1 VSWGFLREL
10 VRRRVPSILGLYLAG
25 GWGLLE
31 FTGWAAGRFN
41 LSNNLEV
48 GLLTTWGLL
57 LPAVTVAAWK
67 WGRPGVPLPNGA
79 TLQLEP
85 SPHPGPSTLP
95 APLHPSRPSSGA
107 ERRSVAVLPFVNMSG
122 DPGDDYLGD
131 GLSEEIMNAL
141 VKVPDLRVASRT
153 SAFAYRG
160 ASKDVRAIGRELNVS
175 SILEGSVQ
183 RSKNRIRVT
192 TQLVSAA
199 DGYHLWSER
208 FDGEME
214 DVFAIEDQIAE
225 KVARALRVILNGQA
239 WERAPRIQ
247 PSDIRAYE
255 YYLRGHQFLLNP
267 RVKSLGYA
275 REMFERAIEVDT
287 AYAPAWAG
295 IAEAAALI
303 HMNYP
308 SRTDAMEEADRA
320 SQKALELAPALA
332 EAHAA
337 RGLTLFLMQRP
348 EEAEEAFREASRLD
362 PHLFQARYFHGR
374 ACFQSGRMEEAAA
387 EFKEAARLREDYQAA
402 FFAAQSLEALGTGRR
417 SSGAARGGPSGGGK
431 AHGAEPRRSSG
442 RHDPCSLPLP
452 PGPPGGRPLLGGES
466 PGDRPGGRRGSLQC
480 GVPLLVG
487 GEGRGGHPLPPGG
500 VQPRFS
506 EQRVVRE
513 GPGPGPAPD
522 RPPIPEPDPADLIP
536 PGIPLTPTQLK
547 GGASG
552 LTPRGPSSTPQP
564 GLSYWARAH
573 PPGLCTRAG
582 GFLARV
588 ACSRS

>member
-1 VSWGFLREL
+1 MSWGFLREL
-10 VRRRVPSILGLYLAG
+10 VRRRVPSIVGLYLAG

-95 APLHPSRPSSGA
+95 APLHPSRPSSSA

-192 TQLVSAA
+192 TQLVDAA

-214 DVFAIEDQIAE
+214 DVFAIEDRIAE

-239 WERAPRIQ
+239 WEAAPRIH

-308 SRTDAMEEADRA
+308 SRTDALEEADRA
-320 SQKALELAPALA
+320 SQKALELAPSLA

-402 FFAAQSLEALGTGRR
+402 FFAAQSLEALGRGEEAREQLVEALR
-417 SSGAARGGPSGGGK
+417 VVEKHMELNPDDPRAATIR
-431 AHGAEPRRSSG
+431 AV
-442 RHDPCSLPLP
+442 SLCRL
-452 PGPPGGRPLLGGES
+452 GRPEEGLFWGERALQIDPEDAGVRYNAACLYS
-466 PGDRPGGRRGSLQC
+466 LEGKVEEAIRCLQEAFNRGFRNKEWFEKDPDLD
-480 GVPLLVG
+480 PL
-487 GEGRGGHPLPPGG
+487 RTD
-500 VQPRFS
+500 PRFQS
-506 EQRVVRE
+506 
-513 GPGPGPAPD
+513 
-522 RPPIPEPDPADLIP
+522 LIQQ
-536 PGIPLTPTQLK
+536 I
-547 GGASG
+547 
-552 LTPRGPSSTPQP
+552 
-564 GLSYWARAH
+564 
-573 PPGLCTRAG
+573 
-582 GFLARV
+582 
-588 ACSRS
+588 